1 MLRPDK
7 WGAGLGVGAG
17 LGRQSLLFLI
27 PHLCLPHK
35 LSRALPQR
43 PSQSPPQQAFMAPQF
58 FLEPTPS
65 SAACQRARPGLS
77 FPSPGHCGPGLGG
90 VPAVITLL
98 DRVIKPGSG
107 RHQPNSPSY
116 TFIHAH
122 AHSAKEPQ
130 QCSSPCSRGVCTMA
144 HGRVHELWNG
154 TF

>member
-77 FPSPGHCGPGLGG
+77 FPSPGPCGPGLGG

-98 DRVIKPGSG
+98 DRVIRPGSG

-116 TFIHAH
+116 TRMPTQPRNPSNAVHHAH
-122 AHSAKEPQ
+122 
-130 QCSSPCSRGVCTMA
+130 GVCVQWHTGVCMSSGMA
-144 HGRVHELWNG
+144 H
-154 TF
+154 FD